1 MKVTPK
7 KSQRGA
13 GGDSALRPRETR
25 KEEAKDDGEGPLPML
40 QMDDDIESEL
50 PIRGRPSKKLLL
62 QKQQQRAQ
70 YNNLKL
76 QPEVK
81 AVAAVAGGGG
91 GSGSLASGPS
101 RSKAK
106 RSLYKKGG
114 GGGGSGSSA
123 SQKSHSESYVMRLF
137 ERSLDLSKYKDKTP
151 LYPICRAWMAN
162 QPRNPNVAVYN
173 TDGSVPTMKRE
184 DDAEEILAKL
194 TSGELKV
201 VKQMPRARTTELPI
215 IPPCLP
221 QSHDE
226 SLREASKEQLLAA
239 NVAHWKRVRGHWLK
253 HAQKYERERYEIID
267 QIMDAVCKRE

>member
-13 GGDSALRPRETR
+13 STETSLRLREALKDEP
-25 KEEAKDDGEGPLPML
+25 KDDGEGPLPML

-70 YNNLKL
+70 YNAKL
-76 QPEVK
+76 QSEQK
-81 AVAAVAGGGG
+81 AVATVAG
-91 GSGSLASGPS
+91 SSSSIAASSTTAGPT

-106 RSLYKKGG
+106 RSLYKKGAN
-114 GGGGSGSSA
+114 STA
-123 SQKSHSESYVMRLF
+123 AQKSHSESYVMRLF

-162 QPRNPNVAVYN
+162 QPRNPQVAVFN
-173 TDGSVPTMKRE
+173 TDGSVQSVKRE
-184 DDAEEILAKL
+184 DDAEQILAKL

-201 VKQMPRARTTELPI
+201 VTQMPRARNTELPL
-215 IPPCLP
+215 IPPVLP
-221 QSHDE
+221 QTQDE
-226 SLREASKEQLLAA
+226 SLKDASKEELLAA
-239 NVAHWKRVRGHWLK
+239 NVTHWKRVRGHWLK
-253 HAQKYERERYEIID
+253 HAQKYEHERYEIID

>member
-13 GGDSALRPRETR
+13 STETSLRLREAR
-25 KEEAKDDGEGPLPML
+25 KEEPKDDGEGPLPML

-70 YNNLKL
+70 YNVKL
-76 QPEVK
+76 EPELK
-81 AVAAVAGGGG
+81 AVAAVAG
-91 GSGSLASGPS
+91 SSSSVAASSTTAGPT

-106 RSLYKKGG
+106 RSLYKKGA
-114 GGGGSGSSA
+114 SSTA
-123 SQKSHSESYVMRLF
+123 SQKAHSESYVMRLF

-162 QPRNPNVAVYN
+162 QPRNPQVAVFN
-173 TDGSVPTMKRE
+173 TDGSVQSVKRE

-201 VKQMPRARTTELPI
+201 VTQMPRARDTELPL
-215 IPPCLP
+215 IPPVLP
-221 QSHDE
+221 QTQDD
-226 SLREASKEQLLAA
+226 SLKDASKEELLAA
-239 NVAHWKRVRGHWLK
+239 NVTHWKRVRGHWLK
-253 HAQKYERERYEIID
+253 HAQKYEHERYEIID

>member
-7 KSQRGA
+7 KAQRGA
-13 GGDSALRPRETR
+13 SAETSLRPRDAAR
-25 KEEAKDDGEGPLPML
+25 KEEVKDDGEEPLPML
-40 QMDDDIESEL
+40 QMDDDIEAEL

-62 QKQQQRAQ
+62 QKQQQRTQ
-70 YNNLKL
+70 YNVKPELKST
-76 QPEVK
+76 
-81 AVAAVAGGGG
+81 AAVASNSSLTT
-91 GSGSLASGPS
+91 SGSAPG

-114 GGGGSGSSA
+114 SSSV

-162 QPRNPNVAVYN
+162 QPRNPQVAVFN
-173 TDGSVPTMKRE
+173 TDGSIQAVKRE

-201 VKQMPRARTTELPI
+201 VTQMPRARNTELPI
-215 IPPCLP
+215 IPPVLP
-221 QSHDE
+221 QTQDE
-226 SLREASKEQLLAA
+226 SLKDASKEELLAA
-239 NVAHWKRVRGHWLK
+239 NVTHWKRVRGHWLK
-253 HAQKYERERYEIID
+253 HAQKYEHERYEIID

>member
-7 KSQRGA
+7 KAQRG
-13 GGDSALRPRETR
+13 GSGETSLRQREAR

-40 QMDDDIESEL
+40 QMDDDIEAEL

-70 YNNLKL
+70 YNVKL
-76 QPEVK
+76 QPELK
-81 AVAAVAGGGG
+81 SVAAVANSSSLSAS
-91 GSGSLASGPS
+91 GSGPG

-114 GGGGSGSSA
+114 NSSQ

-162 QPRNPNVAVYN
+162 QPRNPQVAVFN
-173 TDGSVPTMKRE
+173 TDGSVQTVKRE
-184 DDAEEILAKL
+184 DDAVEILAKL

-201 VKQMPRARTTELPI
+201 VTQMPRARSTELPI
-215 IPPCLP
+215 IPPVLP
-221 QSHDE
+221 QTQDE
-226 SLREASKEQLLAA
+226 SLKDASKEELLAA
-239 NVAHWKRVRGHWLK
+239 NVTHWKRVRGHWLK
-253 HAQKYERERYEIID
+253 HAQKYEHERYEIID
-267 QIMDAVCKRE
+267 QIMEAVCKRE